1 MDNTFK
7 KPSSYK
13 NTTSTEVKSIVK
25 EKSIIDELL
34 ENFINALKL
43 YL

>member
-1 MDNTFK
+1 MDKNFK
-7 KPSSYK
+7 KPSWYK
-13 NTTSTEVKSIVK
+13 NVTSTQVKPITK

-34 ENFINALKL
+34 ENFINAFKL

>member
-1 MDNTFK
+1 MDNNFK

-13 NTTSTEVKSIVK
+13 NTTSTEIKPITKDKSF
-25 EKSIIDELL
+25 IDELL
-34 ENFINALKL
+34 VNFINALKL

>member
-13 NTTSTEVKSIVK
+13 NTRSSQVKPIVK

>member
-1 MDNTFK
+1 MDKNFK

-13 NTTSTEVKSIVK
+13 NVTSTQVKPITQ
-25 EKSIIDELL
+25 EKSLIDELL